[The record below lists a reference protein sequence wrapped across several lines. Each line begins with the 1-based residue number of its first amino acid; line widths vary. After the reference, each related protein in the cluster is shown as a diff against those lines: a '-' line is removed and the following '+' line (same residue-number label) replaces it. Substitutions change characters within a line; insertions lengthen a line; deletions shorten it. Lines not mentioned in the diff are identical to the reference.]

1 MDKRKSRELDR
12 KKLLGDPILVLTI
25 IALILFLVMFI
36 AYPLFTLLV
45 DSVYYDKKFLWT
57 RSSGFFARLPSG
69 E

>member
-45 DSVYYDKKFLWT
+45 DSVY
-57 RSSGFFARLPSG
+57 
-69 E
+69 